1 MAYKFLGFAVWQ
13 VTKLVVRRQAHSAKT
28 PRNLAIAGAV
38 GVAIVGVLAAGRH
51 SE

>member
-1 MAYKFLGFAVWQ
+1 MAYKLLGFVVWHGA
-13 VTKLVVRRQAHSAKT
+13 KLVMRRKVRRAKT

-38 GVAIVGVLAAGRH
+38 GVAIVGVLASGRH